1 MQQVFKSKLAMA
13 AGLAT
18 SLAAAPVMAEDFYK
32 GKTISII
39 ITSGTGGSVDL
50 YGRLGA
56 RYLSKHLPGNPSVIA
71 QNKGGAG
78 GLVGAN
84 YVYDQAPKDGTVLGS
99 SLNSIPFAPLFYGKK
114 TKATFDPVKFNWIAS
129 PAPFIAV
136 ALAWHTSKIKKWQD
150 LREHQMIVGS
160 AGRGSTST
168 VDGLVMNAL
177 MGFKYKVIFGYPGGG
192 DIDLAMIRGE
202 TEGRATTA
210 WAGVTSRNPQWLKDK
225 QVTILY
231 QMGLEK
237 YHSVPAEVPLIIDHV
252 EDPKKKA
259 ALKLKMAAYDIG
271 YPVYAPPG
279 VPGERVAL
287 LRKAYAAA
295 YADPGLLADAKR
307 AGVDFAPMT
316 GEKVEALLRE
326 VYAAPDDIK
335 EMLQR
340 AIDSDSG
347 SLDEVKTS
355 KATSTI
361 KGFQKKGRTIVF
373 DAGGK
378 QATARI
384 GKQTKITVAGN
395 KSKRED
401 LKEGMA
407 CEFDYFG
414 DGGQARSIS
423 CK

>member
-1 MQQVFKSKLAMA
+1 MSWTLNRKIAAA
-13 AGLAT
+13 AGL
-18 SLAAAPVMAEDFYK
+18 LAACAAGPAGADDFYK
-32 GKTISII
+32 GKTVNIL
-39 ITSGTGGSVDL
+39 ITSGAGGSVDL

-56 RYLSKHLPGNPSVIA
+56 RHLSKHIPGHPTIVA

-84 YVYDQAPKDGTVLGS
+84 FVYDQAPKDGTVLGS
-99 SLNSIPFAPLFYGKK
+99 SLNSIPFTPLFYGKS

-150 LREHQMIVGS
+150 LRQNQMIVGS

-177 MGFKYKVIFGYPGGG
+177 MGFKYKVIFGYPSGG

-210 WAGVTSRNPQWLKDK
+210 WAGVTSRNPEWIKDK

-237 YHSVPAEVPLIIDHV
+237 YHSVPADVPLLIDHV

-271 YPVYAPPG
+271 YPIFAPPG
-279 VPGERVAL
+279 VPAERVGV
-287 LRKAYAAA
+287 LRKAYADTF
-295 YADPGLLADAKR
+295 ADPALLDDAKR
-307 AGVDFAPMT
+307 AGIDIAPMS
-316 GEKVEALLRE
+316 GEKVEGLLKD
-326 VYAAPDDIK
+326 VYGAPDDVK
-335 EMLQR
+335 EMLQK
-340 AIDSDSG
+340 AIADDG
-347 SLDEVKTS
+347 SSVDEVKTTKVS
-355 KATSTI
+355 SAIKEMTS
-361 KGFQKKGRTIVF
+361 KGRTIAF
-373 DAGGK
+373 EANGK
-378 QATARI
+378 PATATI
-384 GKQTKITVAGN
+384 AKETKITVAGTAA
-395 KSKRED
+395 KAD
-401 LKEGMA
+401 ALKQGMS
-407 CEFDYFG
+407 CDIEYYG
-414 DGGQARSIS
+414 DGSQAKAIS